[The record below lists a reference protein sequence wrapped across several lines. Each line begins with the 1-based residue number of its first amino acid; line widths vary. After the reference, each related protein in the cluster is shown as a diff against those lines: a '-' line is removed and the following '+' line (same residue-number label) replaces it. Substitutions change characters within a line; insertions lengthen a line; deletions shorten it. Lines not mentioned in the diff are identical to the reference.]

1 MVNSGSDET
10 RNVMKTDQP
19 ETTSTGIPTHT
30 LLNVHRLTE
39 SAGISPDLDFTDRR
53 QSDRGID
60 MPASQ
65 REVRLSMTAQRHKQ
79 NSRYAAAALLLATL
93 AGGCC
98 SRSCGLGC
106 GLALPHCDIA
116 NHSRNMV
123 PQVYPLGSVMRSHLH
138 TEQTNAEATDFVFN
152 LVHFTG
158 ETAHLTPDGK
168 DHLMEVA
175 ARMRS
180 APFPVLI
187 ERTPNNAN
195 PQLDAER
202 RVLVARYLADLGNP
216 DADQRTI
223 VAVPYD
229 RGFNSFEGE
238 ADYYSN
244 FNFQGNQN
252 NFGNG
257 GGATGYGGSG
267 LGNGFGGGFY

>member
-1 MVNSGSDET
+1 
-10 RNVMKTDQP
+10 
-19 ETTSTGIPTHT
+19 
-30 LLNVHRLTE
+30 
-39 SAGISPDLDFTDRR
+39 
-53 QSDRGID
+53 

-65 REVRLSMTAQRHKQ
+65 REQRLSMTAERSK
-79 NSRYAAAALLLATL
+79 NRRYATAALLLASL

-98 SRSCGLGC
+98 CPLPSCC
-106 GLALPHCDIA
+106 GLALPSCSIA
-116 NHSRNMV
+116 NHGRNMI
-123 PQVYPLGSVMRSHLH
+123 PQVYPLGSVLRAHIH

-180 APFPVLI
+180 VPFPVLI

-195 PQLDAER
+195 PTLDAER
-202 RVLVARYLADLGNP
+202 RVVVARSLADLGNP
-216 DADQRTI
+216 DSDQRTI

-238 ADYYSN
+238 ADYYTN
-244 FNFQGNQN
+244 FNFRGNN
-252 NFGNG
+252 NGIGNNS
-257 GGATGYGGSG
+257 GATGFGGSG
-267 LGNGFGGGFY
+267 LGNGGGGGFY

>member
-1 MVNSGSDET
+1 
-10 RNVMKTDQP
+10 
-19 ETTSTGIPTHT
+19 
-30 LLNVHRLTE
+30 
-39 SAGISPDLDFTDRR
+39 
-53 QSDRGID
+53 
-60 MPASQ
+60 
-65 REVRLSMTAQRHKQ
+65 MTA
-79 NSRYAAAALLLATL
+79 RYDFRKFRYTAAALLLASL
-93 AGGCC
+93 SGCCCGRSFCGGWGGGGCQV
-98 SRSCGLGC
+98 
-106 GLALPHCDIA
+106 A

-123 PQVYPLGSVMRSHLH
+123 PQVYPLGSVFRAHMH

-195 PQLDAER
+195 PTLDAER
-202 RVLVARYLADLGNP
+202 RVVVARYLADLGNP

-238 ADYYSN
+238 ADYYTN
-244 FNFQGNQN
+244 FNFRGNN
-252 NFGNG
+252 NNN
-257 GGATGYGGSG
+257 GGATGYGGTG
-267 LGNGFGGGFY
+267 LGNGAGGGFY

>member
-1 MVNSGSDET
+1 
-10 RNVMKTDQP
+10 
-19 ETTSTGIPTHT
+19 
-30 LLNVHRLTE
+30 
-39 SAGISPDLDFTDRR
+39 
-53 QSDRGID
+53 
-60 MPASQ
+60 
-65 REVRLSMTAQRHKQ
+65 MTAQRYKKV
-79 NSRYAAAALLLATL
+79 RYATAALLMASL

-98 SRSCGLGC
+98 GRSCGLGG
-106 GLALPHCDIA
+106 GLALPSCSIA

-123 PQVYPLGSVMRSHLH
+123 PQVYPLGSVFRSHIH
-138 TEQTNAEATDFVFN
+138 TEQTNAEATDFIFN

-202 RVLVARYLADLGNP
+202 RVVVARYLADLGNP
-216 DADQRTI
+216 DSDQRTI

-229 RGFNSFEGE
+229 RGLNSFEGE

-244 FNFQGNQN
+244 FNFRGNMN
-252 NFGNG
+252 NGFGG
-257 GGATGYGGSG
+257 GGATGFGGSG